1 MKNAPSVNEDP
12 LISKTREEILDLYQR
27 DDRPWVIAF
36 SGGKDSSALLQLVV
50 ETLSGATLDFLKP
63 VYVISS
69 DTLVEAPNVAAY
81 LSATI
86 ERLKDFARQTAFP
99 LEVNLV
105 RPPVEQTF
113 WSKLIGQ
120 GYPSP
125 TRWFRW
131 CTSNMKIKPSRVEI
145 DKITRKHGSVILLLG
160 TRSSESNARSSRI
173 KSRSVNSRGLN
184 PHHEIPNALVATP
197 IVEWTNDQV
206 WGYLSVNDSPP
217 WGGSNEFLTEL
228 YHQAGAADCP
238 PVLDISTPP
247 CGKSRFG
254 CWTCTVVKEDRSMK
268 GFIQNG
274 EERFAPL
281 NRFRDRLKE
290 VREREDWRMDRRKNG
305 EPGPGPFRP
314 QRRLQLLDELLSLE
328 KEVGQQLIS
337 DEEINFIQRQWEQEF
352 DLKDSAFSIAAKHG
366 RHVGEME
373 IALLPS
379 TEQKVLDELVVEY
392 GIAPDLVDKLLR
404 LVMVDYPDLGVKGSK
419 IALERDM
426 EEIIVSYVNSLISVE
441 E

>member
-1 MKNAPSVNEDP
+1 MKNAPSFHEDP
-12 LISKTREEILDLYQR
+12 LVSKTREEILDLYQR

-50 ETLSGATLDFLKP
+50 ETLSEATFNSLKP

-69 DTLVEAPNVAAY
+69 DTLVEAPNVGAY
-81 LSATI
+81 LSKTI
-86 ERLKDFARQTAFP
+86 DRLKDFARQTAFP
-99 LEVNLV
+99 LEVKLV

-145 DKITRKHGSVILLLG
+145 DQITRKHGSVILLLG
-160 TRSSESNARSSRI
+160 TRSSESSSRSSRI
-173 KSRSVNSRGLN
+173 KSRGVNSRGLN

-206 WGYLSVNDSPP
+206 WGYLSVNDPPP

-314 QRRLQLLDELLSLE
+314 QRRLQLLDELLALE

-352 DLKDSAFSIAAKHG
+352 DLKESAFSIAAKHG
-366 RHVGEME
+366 RHVGKME

-404 LVMVDYPDLGVKGSK
+404 LVMVDYPDLGVRGAK
-419 IALERDM
+419 ISLERDM
-426 EEIIVSYVNSLISVE
+426 EEVIVSYVNSLISVE

>member
-1 MKNAPSVNEDP
+1 MKNAPSVHEDP
-12 LISKTREEILDLYQR
+12 LVSQTREEILDLYQR

-50 ETLSGATLDFLKP
+50 EALGEATFHSLKP

-69 DTLVEAPNVAAY
+69 DTLVEAPNVATY
-81 LSATI
+81 ISETI
-86 ERLKDFARQTAFP
+86 ERLKDFSRQTAFP
-99 LEVNLV
+99 LEVTLV

-160 TRSSESNARSSRI
+160 TRSSESSARSSRI
-173 KSRSVNSRGLN
+173 KSRNVNSRGLN

-206 WGYLSVNDSPP
+206 WGYLSVNDPPP

-254 CWTCTVVKEDRSMK
+254 CWTCTVVREDRSMK

-290 VREREDWRMDRRKNG
+290 VRERADWRMDRRKNG

-352 DLKDSAFSIAAKHG
+352 DLKESALLIAAKHG
-366 RHVGEME
+366 RLVGKME
-373 IALLPS
+373 TDTLPPM
-379 TEQKVLDELVVEY
+379 EQNVLEELVAEH
-392 GIAPDLVDKLLR
+392 GISPDLVDKLLR
-404 LVMVDYPDLGVKGSK
+404 LVLIEYPDLRVYGTKT
-419 IALERDM
+419 ALEKDLK
-426 EEIIVSYVNSLISVE
+426 EVIISYVNSVYAE
-441 E
+441 EA